1 MKVLVIGAGA
11 VGAYF
16 GARLLE
22 AGGDATFLVR
32 PKRQAQL
39 QQGLSVRSPKG
50 DVRLS
55 SVQTITADRL
65 RKGYQLILLSCK
77 AYDLAG
83 AIDDFAPAVDA
94 NTAILPLLNGMRH
107 LDMLK
112 QRFGA
117 ERCLGGQCQIAAT
130 LGEDGSVMH
139 LNETHQLSYGELTG
153 SRSARAEA
161 IEALFSKARFDS
173 RLSEAI
179 VQEMWEKWV
188 FIAALAGSTCLMRGA
203 VGDIVRSGS
212 VDLLRRIL
220 AECTAIASAQGFAP
234 RPQALGR
241 AQAVVTDPDST
252 LTASM
257 LRDLE
262 RGARTEAE
270 HIIGDLLSRRRPASA
285 PDALRAPGATAGKP
299 AEGANGPEVSVL
311 DVAYA
316 HLKTYELR
324 RGAGR

>member
-22 AGGDATFLVR
+22 AGGDVTFLVR
-32 PKRQAQL
+32 PKRAAQL
-39 QQGLSVRSPKG
+39 RQGLSVRSPKG

-55 SVQTITADRL
+55 SVATITADRL
-65 RKGYQLILLSCK
+65 KAGYELILLSCK
-77 AYDLAG
+77 AYDLA
-83 AIDDFAPAVDA
+83 AAVDDFAPAVDQR
-94 NTAILPLLNGMRH
+94 TAVLPLLNGMRH
-107 LDMLK
+107 LDVLK

-117 ERCLGGQCQIAAT
+117 ERTLGGQCQIAAT
-130 LGEDGSVMH
+130 LGEDGNVVH
-139 LNETHQLSYGELTG
+139 LNETHQLSYGELSG
-153 SRSARAEA
+153 SRTPRVEA
-161 IEALFSKARFDS
+161 IESLFSKAKFDS
-173 RLSEAI
+173 RPSDAI

-188 FIAALAGSTCLMRGA
+188 FIAALAGSTCLMRGS

-212 VDLLRRIL
+212 VDLLRQIL
-220 AECTAIASAQGFAP
+220 AQCAAIARTQGFAP

-241 AQAVVTDPDST
+241 AEAVLTDASST

-270 HIIGDLLSRRRPASA
+270 HIIGDLLSRGNSSF
-285 PDALRAPGATAGKP
+285 ALRTTEGKP
-299 AEGANGPEVSVL
+299 APAGAAATSAEMGVL

-324 RGAGR
+324 RGNGR

>member
-1 MKVLVIGAGA
+1 MRVLVIGAGA

-32 PKRQAQL
+32 PRREAQL
-39 QQGLSVRSPKG
+39 RQGLSVRSPKG

-55 SVQTITADRL
+55 KVQTVTADRL
-65 RKGYQLILLSCK
+65 KKGYELVLLSCK

-83 AIDDFAPAVDA
+83 AVDDFAPAVDA
-94 NTAILPLLNGMRH
+94 STAILPLLNGMRH
-107 LDMLK
+107 LDVLK

-130 LGEDGSVMH
+130 LTEDGSVMH
-139 LNETHQLSYGELTG
+139 LNDTHQLSYGELAG
-153 SRSARAEA
+153 SRSARVEA
-161 IEALFSKARFDS
+161 IEALFSKAKFDS

-188 FIAALAGSTCLMRGA
+188 FIAALAGSTCLMRGS
-203 VGDIVRSGS
+203 VGDIARSGS
-212 VDLLRRIL
+212 VDLPRRML
-220 AECTAIASAQGFAP
+220 AECAAIAGTQGFTP
-234 RPQALGR
+234 RSQPLGR
-241 AQAVVTDPDST
+241 AEAVLTDTASK

-270 HIIGDLLSRRRPASA
+270 HIIGDLISRR
-285 PDALRAPGATAGKP
+285 AGESTP
-299 AEGANGPEVSVL
+299 WSLL

-324 RGAGR
+324 REGSQ